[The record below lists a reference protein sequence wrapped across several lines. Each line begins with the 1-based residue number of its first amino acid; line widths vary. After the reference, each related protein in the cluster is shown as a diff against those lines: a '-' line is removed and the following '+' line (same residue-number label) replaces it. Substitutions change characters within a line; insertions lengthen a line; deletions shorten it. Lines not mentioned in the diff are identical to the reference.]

1 MKQSKTEQGKELL
14 ITHLFNAPRAL
25 VFEAWTDP
33 EKLKHWYAP
42 DGCTIEFKSLN
53 ATQGGSF
60 HSCVHDPVHGD
71 CWIKGLYKEVSAP
84 EKLVFSMII
93 SNENGDDVRSID
105 AGKPEDWPEEVL
117 TTVTFAEIGEQTKL
131 TIHQTV
137 SEAEAKQ
144 TGAYQ
149 SWIKMFNKLDEI
161 L

>member
-42 DGCTIEFKSLN
+42 DGCTIEFKSLD

-71 CWIKGLYKEVSAP
+71 CWIKGLYKEVTAP

-117 TTVTFAEIGEQTKL
+117 TTVTFTEIGKQTKL

-149 SWIKMFNKLDEI
+149 SWIKMFNKLEAI
-161 L
+161 I

>member
-71 CWIKGLYKEVSAP
+71 CWIKGQYKEVTAP
-84 EKLVFSMII
+84 EKLVFTMII
-93 SNENGDDVRSID
+93 SNENGDDVRSAD

-117 TTVTFAEIGEQTKL
+117 TTVTFSELGNQTKL
-131 TIHQTV
+131 TIHQSV

-149 SWIKMFNKLDEI
+149 SWIKMFNKLETI
-161 L
+161 I

>member
-1 MKQSKTEQGKELL
+1 MEQSKTEQGKELL

-71 CWIKGLYKEVSAP
+71 CWIKGQYKEVTAP

-93 SNENGDDVRSID
+93 SNENGDDVRSAD

-117 TTVTFAEIGEQTKL
+117 TTVTFTELGNQTKL

-149 SWIKMFNKLDEI
+149 SWIKMFNKLETI
-161 L
+161 I